1 MKDTE
6 FHKPFIGSLVLIASV
21 ALLLLVF
28 SRQIVH
34 SYYKTPQKQ
43 PQYTSQQSYNDQQS
57 ALK

>member
-1 MKDTE
+1 MKNTE

-21 ALLLLVF
+21 TLMLLVF

-34 SYYKTPQKQ
+34 SYYKVPQKQ
-43 PQYTSQQSYNDQQS
+43 PQYTAQQSYNDQQS

>member
-1 MKDTE
+1 MKNDD
-6 FHKPFIGSLVLIASV
+6 FHKSFLGSLVLIAGCT
-21 ALLLLVF
+21 LILLVF